1 MCLLAVAF
9 QTQTDT
15 PLIVTSNRD
24 EFYRRPTEAMHW
36 WPDAPI
42 LAGRDNQAGGTW
54 MGLSRS
60 GRFAAVTNFRQL
72 EDAAMPE
79 AKTLSRGHLVTD
91 FLSSKNTVEQWAD
104 SITTTMP
111 DYGGFNL
118 LIYDGHRLLYLNNRY
133 GTRQLLAP
141 GIYALSNH
149 LLDSPWPKVD
159 HAREQLRQT
168 IESGQIGAGQLPELI
183 ATLSLEKTYPP
194 ELLPDTGVS
203 NELETQLSSP
213 FIVADGY
220 GTRASSAIIISK
232 QGEIV
237 VAEHCFEAGET
248 LGTQVFEFELSRPS
262 L

>member
-9 QTQTDT
+9 QTQIDC

-24 EFYRRPTEAMHW
+24 EFYRRPTEPMHW

-42 LAGRDNQAGGTW
+42 LAGRDAEAGGTW

-72 EDAAMPE
+72 VAGAIPE
-79 AKTLSRGHLVTD
+79 TKALSRGHLVTD
-91 FLSSKNTVEQWAD
+91 FLSSEKTVEQWAD
-104 SITTTMP
+104 SITATMP

-118 LIYDGHRLLYLNNRY
+118 LLYDGLSLLYLNNHN
-133 GTRQLLAP
+133 GARQLLEP

-149 LLDSPWPKVD
+149 FLDSPWPKVD
-159 HAREQLRQT
+159 HAREQLRRA
-168 IESGQIGAGQLPELI
+168 IEVGQIGAGQLSDLI
-183 ATLSLEKTYPP
+183 ATLSLEKTYPL
-194 ELLPDTGVS
+194 ELLPDTGVPKD
-203 NELETQLSSP
+203 LEAQLSSP

-232 QGEIV
+232 QGGIV

-248 LGTQVFEFELSRPS
+248 LGTQVYEFDLSRA
-262 L
+262 